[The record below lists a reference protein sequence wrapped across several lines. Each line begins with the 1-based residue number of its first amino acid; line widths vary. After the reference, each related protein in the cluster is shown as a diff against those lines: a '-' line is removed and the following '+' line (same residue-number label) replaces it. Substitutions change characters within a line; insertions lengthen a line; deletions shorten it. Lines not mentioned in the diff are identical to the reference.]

1 MNRVPILGIPIDK
14 LTKEQFLKKLDDL
27 MAERHPQQIATVNAE
42 FLVETQ
48 KDAGF
53 RAVLQQSSLN
63 TADGIGVLWAAK
75 YLSLPLWNVWVVRI
89 WILIFQLIWSG
100 LLIIFYPKHIRSVI
114 PQKISGSEAIWWI
127 AEHAEKKS
135 CSIFLLGGFN
145 NTAEIVSKKL
155 KEKYPLLNV
164 AGAYAGTPVQ
174 QGIVERINKVKPDIL
189 LVAYGQVVQEK
200 WIAKNLQNLAV
211 SMAIGVGGT
220 FDYIAGIKPYAPQFL
235 RSIGLEWLHRLFTQ
249 PFRWKRVVNAV
260 ITFPWYIM
268 RHRLQILKPY
278 RKNVAAC
285 ILNEK
290 NEILLCRR
298 KIETREDFYTLG
310 KEHWQLP
317 QGGVDA
323 GEEETE
329 ALVREVREETGLKH
343 IEVIGE
349 LLNTHSYQWPI
360 TMARGWAKIYRGQVQ
375 SLYFIKFH
383 SDHDKITLDNDEFDE
398 YKWVSKNELINEIH
412 PVRKKIAET
421 IVKNFDRFVK
431 N

>member
-1 MNRVPILGIPIDK
+1 MNRVPVLGIPIDN
-14 LTKEQFLKKLDDL
+14 LTKEQLLKKFDELI
-27 MAERHPQQIATVNAE
+27 AESHPRQITTVNAE

-48 KDAGF
+48 RDAEF

-75 YLSLPLWNVWVVRI
+75 YLSLPLLNVWVIRI
-89 WILIFQLIWSG
+89 WILLFELVWTG
-100 LLIIFYPKHIRSVI
+100 LSIIFYPKYIRSVI
-114 PQKISGSEAIWWI
+114 PQKISGSEVIWWI
-127 AEHAEKKS
+127 VEHAEQKGY
-135 CSIFLLGGFN
+135 SIYLLGGFN
-145 NTAEIVSKKL
+145 DTAELAAKKL
-155 KEKYPLLNV
+155 KEKYQSLKI
-164 AGAYAGTPVQ
+164 AGTYAGSPSEE
-174 QGIVERINKVKPDIL
+174 GIVERINKVKPDIL
-189 LVAYGQVVQEK
+189 LVAYGQIAQEK
-200 WIAKNLQNLAV
+200 WISQNLQNLEI
-211 SMAIGVGGT
+211 STAIGLGGT
-220 FDYIAGIKPYAPQFL
+220 FDYIAGIKPFAPQIL
-235 RSIGLEWLHRLFTQ
+235 RAMGLEWLHRLITQ
-249 PFRWKRVVNAV
+249 PRRWKRVLNAV
-260 ITFPWYIM
+260 VTFPWYIM

-285 ILNEK
+285 ILNDK

-298 KIETREDFYTLG
+298 KIVTREDFYTLG

-349 LLNTHSYQWPI
+349 LLNTYSYQWPI
-360 TMARGWAKIYRGQVQ
+360 TMTDGWSKIYCGQVQ

-398 YKWVSKNELINEIH
+398 YKWVSKSELINEIH
-412 PVRKKIAET
+412 PVRRKLAEI
-421 IVKNFDRFVK
+421 IVKNIDKFVT
-431 N
+431 